1 MSRTKINNSDIRSA
15 AKHLKSTDAVLAS
28 LINTTNTYSVYGRRS
43 SFESLVRIVIGQQL
57 STQAAATISTRVK
70 ALFRSQTIN
79 PARVSTLAD
88 SDFRKA
94 GVSHA
99 KISTIRSLTSKLE
112 RGELSLRKLPYLTD
126 NEIMT
131 HLTAIKGIGPWTVQ
145 MYLMFVL
152 HRLDVFPASDKGILN
167 AMNRLYDGNGDVL
180 DIEQISARWRP
191 FRTVA
196 CWYLWRYLD
205 QEVT

>member
-1 MSRTKINNSDIRSA
+1 M
-15 AKHLKSTDAVLAS
+15 
-28 LINTTNTYSVYGRRS
+28 
-43 SFESLVRIVIGQQL
+43 